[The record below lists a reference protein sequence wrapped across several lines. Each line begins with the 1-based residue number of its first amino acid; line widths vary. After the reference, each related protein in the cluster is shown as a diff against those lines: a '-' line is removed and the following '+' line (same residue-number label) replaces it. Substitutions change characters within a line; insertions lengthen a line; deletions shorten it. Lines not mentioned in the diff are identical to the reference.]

1 LKDQDE
7 SITNLPESRLFV
19 FQSIAREVKDQ
30 LQQLLLIKKIKL
42 DIEVTVDKAVLHIE
56 EELLVRVI
64 LNLLDNA
71 IKFSYVGSTIYLKF
85 YDDDKILISV
95 RDNGLGFEPTQNEE
109 LFKKFTK

>member
-1 LKDQDE
+1 
-7 SITNLPESRLFV
+7 
-19 FQSIAREVKDQ
+19 

-85 YDDDKILISV
+85 YDDKILISV

>member
-1 LKDQDE
+1 LKDQD
-7 SITNLPESRLFV
+7 SITNLPESRLLL

-42 DIEVTVDKAVLHIE
+42 DIEVTVDKQFYIE

-71 IKFSYVGSTIYLKF
+71 IKFSYVGSTIYLNFFDEKII
-85 YDDDKILISV
+85 ILISTV
-95 RDNGLGFEPTQNEE
+95 DWI
-109 LFKKFTK
+109 

>member
-1 LKDQDE
+1 
-7 SITNLPESRLFV
+7 
-19 FQSIAREVKDQ
+19 
-30 LQQLLLIKKIKL
+30 
-42 DIEVTVDKAVLHIE
+42 
-56 EELLVRVI
+56 

-71 IKFSYVGSTIYLKF
+71 IKFSYVGSTIYLNF